1 MSDAGEM
8 KHEVSEVM
16 READVGDFKIP
27 PGKDILRNP
36 EQYKPRRK
44 QMKFT
49 PKQER
54 FIQLYVYHDLTNTE
68 CAHRA
73 GYSFPAIAAT
83 KMLNDPRYT
92 HIQGK
97 IQEMK
102 DLEQRKYE
110 ITFEKV
116 ARDLQK
122 IRDAAME
129 DGVYGA
135 AVQAELGRAKLA
147 GLMIDKKEIKTGKI
161 DQMDRSEVEAR
172 LMALIEKNE
181 LAPKVIDPSEVEV
194 IDQEHEVEVEDIE
207 EEDLEAEVEDVEDDV
222 VSDDDLDEEADEDDD
237 SFWEDDDEDFPDDL
251 EDEAEG
257 EG

>member
-1 MSDAGEM
+1 
-8 KHEVSEVM
+8 VSELI
-16 READVGDFKIP
+16 EKLDP
-27 PGKDILRNP
+27 NQDILRNP
-36 EQYKPRRK
+36 DQYKPKRR

-49 PKQER
+49 PKQEK
-54 FIQLYVYHDLTNTE
+54 FIQLFVYHDLTNTE

-73 GYSFPAIAAT
+73 GYAFPSVAAT

-92 HIQGK
+92 HIQTK
-97 IQEMK
+97 IQELK
-102 DLEQRKYE
+102 ELEQKKYE

-129 DGVYGA
+129 DGTYGA

-147 GLMIDKKEIKTGKI
+147 GLMIDKKEIKTGRI

-172 LMALIEKNE
+172 LMALLEKND
-181 LAPKVIDPSEVEV
+181 LAPKAEDNVAEEDVEDLEEDFEDAEWDVIED
-194 IDQEHEVEVEDIE
+194 EVEVEGDWE
-207 EEDLEAEVEDVEDDV
+207 DEDL
-222 VSDDDLDEEADEDDD
+222 
-237 SFWEDDDEDFPDDL
+237 PDDL
-251 EDEAEG
+251 EDETEG

>member
-1 MSDAGEM
+1 MSELIEKLD
-8 KHEVSEVM
+8 
-16 READVGDFKIP
+16 P
-27 PGKDILRNP
+27 NQDILRNP
-36 EQYKPRRK
+36 DQYKPKRR

-49 PKQER
+49 PKQEK
-54 FIQLYVYHDLTNTE
+54 FIQLFVYHDLTNTE

-73 GYSFPAIAAT
+73 GYAFPSVAAT

-92 HIQGK
+92 HIQTK
-97 IQEMK
+97 IQELK
-102 DLEQRKYE
+102 ELEQKKYE

-129 DGVYGA
+129 DGTYGA

-147 GLMIDKKEIKTGKI
+147 GLMIDKKEIKTGRI

-172 LMALIEKNE
+172 LMALLEKND
-181 LAPKVIDPSEVEV
+181 LAPKA
-194 IDQEHEVEVEDIE
+194 EDNV
-207 EEDLEAEVEDVEDDV
+207 AEEDVEDLEEDFEDAEWDV
-222 VSDDDLDEEADEDDD
+222 IEDEEDDEDD
-237 SFWEDDDEDFPDDL
+237 WENEDLPNDL
-251 EDEAEG
+251 EDETEG

>member
-1 MSDAGEM
+1 
-8 KHEVSEVM
+8 VSELIEKLGPDQDM
-16 READVGDFKIP
+16 
-27 PGKDILRNP
+27 LRNP
-36 EQYKPRRK
+36 DQYKPKRR

-49 PKQER
+49 PKQEK
-54 FIQLYVYHDLTNTE
+54 FIQLFVYHDLTNVE

-73 GYSFPAIAAT
+73 GYAFPSVAAT

-92 HIQGK
+92 HIQTK
-97 IQEMK
+97 IQELK
-102 DLEQRKYE
+102 ELEQKKYE

-129 DGVYGA
+129 DGTYGA

-147 GLMIDKKEIKTGKI
+147 GLMIDKKEIKTGRI

-172 LMALIEKNE
+172 LMALLEKND
-181 LAPKVIDPSEVEV
+181 LAPKAEDDVAE
-194 IDQEHEVEVEDIE
+194 EDIE
-207 EEDLEAEVEDVEDDV
+207 DLEEDFEDAEWDVIE
-222 VSDDDLDEEADEDDD
+222 DEEDDEDD
-237 SFWEDDDEDFPDDL
+237 WENEDLPNDL
-251 EDEAEG
+251 EDETEG

>member
-1 MSDAGEM
+1 MSELIEKLGPDQDM
-8 KHEVSEVM
+8 
-16 READVGDFKIP
+16 
-27 PGKDILRNP
+27 LRNP
-36 EQYKPRRK
+36 DQYKPKRR

-49 PKQER
+49 PKQEK
-54 FIQLYVYHDLTNTE
+54 FIQLFVYHDLTNVE

-73 GYSFPAIAAT
+73 GYAFPSVAAT

-92 HIQGK
+92 HIQTK
-97 IQEMK
+97 IQELK
-102 DLEQRKYE
+102 ELEQKKYE

-129 DGVYGA
+129 DGTYGA

-147 GLMIDKKEIKTGKI
+147 GLMIDKKEIKTGRI

-172 LMALIEKNE
+172 LMALLEKND
-181 LAPKVIDPSEVEV
+181 LAPKAEDDVAE
-194 IDQEHEVEVEDIE
+194 EDIE
-207 EEDLEAEVEDVEDDV
+207 DLEEDFEDAEWDVIE
-222 VSDDDLDEEADEDDD
+222 DEEDDEDD
-237 SFWEDDDEDFPDDL
+237 WENEDLPNDL
-251 EDEAEG
+251 EDETEG

>member
-1 MSDAGEM
+1 MSELIDKLGP
-8 KHEVSEVM
+8 
-16 READVGDFKIP
+16 DQ
-27 PGKDILRNP
+27 DILRNP
-36 EQYKPRRK
+36 DQYKPKRR

-49 PKQER
+49 PKQEK
-54 FIQLYVYHDLTNTE
+54 FIQLFVYHDLTNVE

-73 GYSFPAIAAT
+73 GYAFPSVAAT

-92 HIQGK
+92 HIQTK
-97 IQEMK
+97 IQELK
-102 DLEQRKYE
+102 ELEQKKYE

-129 DGVYGA
+129 DGTYGA

-147 GLMIDKKEIKTGKI
+147 GLMIDKKEIKTGRI

-172 LMALIEKNE
+172 LMALLEKND
-181 LAPKVIDPSEVEV
+181 LAPKAEDDVAE
-194 IDQEHEVEVEDIE
+194 EDIE
-207 EEDLEAEVEDVEDDV
+207 DLEEDFEDAEWDVIE
-222 VSDDDLDEEADEDDD
+222 DEEDDEDD
-237 SFWEDDDEDFPDDL
+237 WEDEDLPDDL
-251 EDEAEG
+251 EDETEG

>member
-1 MSDAGEM
+1 
-8 KHEVSEVM
+8 VSELI
-16 READVGDFKIP
+16 EKLDP
-27 PGKDILRNP
+27 NQDILRNP
-36 EQYKPRRK
+36 DQYKPKRR

-49 PKQER
+49 PKQEK
-54 FIQLYVYHDLTNTE
+54 FIQLFVYHDLTNTE

-73 GYSFPAIAAT
+73 GYAFPSVAAT

-92 HIQGK
+92 HIQTK
-97 IQEMK
+97 IQELK
-102 DLEQRKYE
+102 ELEQKKYE

-129 DGVYGA
+129 DGTYGA

-147 GLMIDKKEIKTGKI
+147 GLMIDKKEIKTGRI

-172 LMALIEKNE
+172 LMALLEKND
-181 LAPKVIDPSEVEV
+181 LAPKAEDDVGE
-194 IDQEHEVEVEDIE
+194 EDIE
-207 EEDLEAEVEDVEDDV
+207 DLEEDFEDAEWDVIEDEDEDEEDDW
-222 VSDDDLDEEADEDDD
+222 EDEDL
-237 SFWEDDDEDFPDDL
+237 PDDL
-251 EDEAEG
+251 EDETEG